1 MNNIITRAVWG
12 ALFVVIIISSFI
24 VGAYAAAIVLGFFMC
39 IGVFEFY
46 RFFEKSKIVQPKSY
60 SGILGAALIYTLLI
74 LKQINL
80 VEFPIELILIPIVFL
95 PFLFVLFSKQKNPL
109 LDLTVTFFP
118 WIYVMLPFYL
128 MFSIYNYGL
137 ETEPQWL
144 YIIGLF
150 VLVWTNDTF
159 AYLSGRSFGKN
170 KLFER
175 ISPKKTWEGTVGGF
189 LFTIIAGVAYAYFM
203 NGDLIFWIIASVVIS
218 PTSVLGDL
226 IESKFKRIVEV
237 KDSGTILP
245 GHGGILDRFDAVI
258 YATPFFYLLLTVL
271 G

>member
-1 MNNIITRAVWG
+1 MNNILTRAVWG

-24 VGAYAAAIVLGFFMC
+24 VGTYAAATVLGFFMC

-46 RFFEKSKIVQPKSY
+46 RFFELSQIVKPKSY
-60 SGILGAALIYTLLI
+60 SGLLGALLLYTLLI
-74 LKQINL
+74 LNQL
-80 VEFPIELILIPIVFL
+80 GHVEFPIELVLIPIVFL
-95 PFLFVLFSKQKNPL
+95 PFLYVVFSQQKNPL

-118 WIYVMLPFYL
+118 WIYVMFPFYL
-128 MFSIYNYGL
+128 MFSIFNF
-137 ETEPQWL
+137 EVVNEPQWT

-150 VLVWTNDTF
+150 ILVWTNDTF
-159 AYLSGRSFGKN
+159 AYLSGRTFGKR

-175 ISPKKTWEGTVGGF
+175 ISPNKTWEGTIGGF
-189 LFTIIAGVAYAYFM
+189 LFTIIAGWVYAFFM
-203 NGDLIFWIIASVVIS
+203 DGDIVFWILSAIVIS

-226 IESKFKRIVEV
+226 IESKFKRIVNV

-258 YATPFFYLLLTVL
+258 YATPFFYLLLRTL

>member
-12 ALFVVIIISSFI
+12 ALFVIIIISSFI
-24 VGAYAAAIVLGFFMC
+24 VGAYAAATVLGFFMC

-46 RFFEKSKIVQPKSY
+46 RFFEESDIVQPKSY
-60 SGILGAALIYTLLI
+60 SGMLGGLILYVLLI
-74 LKQINL
+74 LKQLNIIQ
-80 VEFPIELILIPIVFL
+80 FPIELVLIRIVFL
-95 PFLFVLFSKQKNPL
+95 PFLFVIFSKQKNPL
-109 LDLTVTFFP
+109 LDLTVTIFP
-118 WIYVMLPFYL
+118 WIYVMFPFYL
-128 MFSIYNYGL
+128 MFSIYNF
-137 ETEPQWL
+137 EVNSEAQWT

-150 VLVWTNDTF
+150 ILVWSNDTF
-159 AYLSGRSFGKN
+159 AYLTGRKFGKH

-175 ISPKKTWEGTVGGF
+175 ISPNKTWEGSIGGF
-189 LFTIIAGVAYAYFM
+189 IFTVLAGCIFAYLM
-203 NGDLIFWIIASVVIS
+203 ESDMLFWIIAAVIVS

-226 IESKFKRIVEV
+226 IESKFKRIVNV

-258 YATPFFYLLLTVL
+258 YATPFFYLLLSIF

>member
-24 VGAYAAAIVLGFFMC
+24 VGTYAAATVLGFFMC

-46 RFFEKSKIVQPKSY
+46 RFFEKSEIVKPKSL
-60 SGILGAALIYTLLI
+60 SGISGALLLYVLLI
-74 LKQINL
+74 LNQLGHIQ
-80 VEFPIELILIPIVFL
+80 FPIELILIPIVFL
-95 PFLFVLFSKQKNPL
+95 PFLFVVFSKQKNPL

-118 WIYVMLPFYL
+118 WIYVMFPFYL
-128 MFSIYNYGL
+128 MFSIFNFQV
-137 ETEPQWL
+137 TAEPQWT

-150 VLVWTNDTF
+150 ILVWTNDTF
-159 AYLSGRSFGKN
+159 AYLSGRTFGKT

-175 ISPKKTWEGTVGGF
+175 ISPNKTWEGTIGGF
-189 LFTIIAGVAYAYFM
+189 IFTIVAGSIYAYCM
-203 NGDLIFWIIASVVIS
+203 NGDIVFWIVAAIIIS

-226 IESKFKRIVEV
+226 IESKFKRIVDV

-258 YATPFFYLLLTVL
+258 YATPFFYLLLRL
-271 G
+271 MA

>member
-1 MNNIITRAVWG
+1 MNNILTRAVWG

-24 VGAYAAAIVLGFFMC
+24 VGTYATAIILGFFMC

-46 RFFEKSKIVQPKSY
+46 RFFQLSQIVQPKAY
-60 SGILGAALIYTLLI
+60 SGILGAAVLYTLLVTHQ
-74 LKQINL
+74 LKL
-80 VEFPIELILIPIVFL
+80 IEIPLESILIPIVFL
-95 PFLFVLFSKQKNPL
+95 PFLYVVFSKNNNPL

-118 WIYVMLPFYL
+118 WIYVMFPFYL
-128 MFSIYNYGL
+128 MFSIYNFEF
-137 ETEPQWL
+137 ETGAQWT

-150 VLVWTNDTF
+150 IMVWTNDTF
-159 AYLSGRSFGKN
+159 AYLSGRTFGKH

-175 ISPKKTWEGTVGGF
+175 ISPNKTWEGSIGGF
-189 LFTIIAGVAYAYFM
+189 IFTIVAAAVYAYFTDA
-203 NGDLIFWIIASVVIS
+203 NFTFWIVSAIIIS

-226 IESKFKRIVEV
+226 IESKFKRIVNV

-258 YATPFFYLLLTVL
+258 YATPFFYLLLRIL

>member
-24 VGAYAAAIVLGFFMC
+24 VGAYAAATVLGFFMC

-46 RFFEKSKIVQPKSY
+46 RFFEKSNIVQPKSY
-60 SGILGAALIYTLLI
+60 SGILGALLLYI
-74 LKQINL
+74 LLTLKQIGIIQ
-80 VEFPIELILIPIVFL
+80 FPIELVLIPIVFL
-95 PFLFVLFSKQKNPL
+95 PFLFVIFSKQKNPL

-118 WIYVMLPFYL
+118 WIYVMFPFYL
-128 MFSIYNYGL
+128 MFSIYNI
-137 ETEPQWL
+137 ETSTEPQWT

-150 VLVWTNDTF
+150 ILVWTNDTF
-159 AYLSGRSFGKN
+159 AYLAGRSFGKH

-175 ISPKKTWEGTVGGF
+175 ISPKKTWEGTIGGF
-189 LFTIIAGVAYAYFM
+189 VFTILAGWIYAYLM
-203 NGDLIFWIIASVVIS
+203 DGDMIFWIVAAVIIS

-226 IESKFKRIVEV
+226 IESKFKRIVNV

-258 YATPFFYLLLTVL
+258 YATPFFYLLLTTF

>member
-24 VGAYAAAIVLGFFMC
+24 VGAYAAATVLGFFMC

-46 RFFEKSKIVQPKSY
+46 RFFEKSNIVKPKSY
-60 SGILGAALIYTLLI
+60 SGILGALLLYVLLTLNQTG
-74 LKQINL
+74 QIQS
-80 VEFPIELILIPIVFL
+80 PIELVLIPIVFL

-118 WIYVMLPFYL
+118 WIYVMFPFYL
-128 MFSIYNYGL
+128 MFSIYNFAVDR
-137 ETEPQWL
+137 EPQWI

-150 VLVWTNDTF
+150 ILVWTNDTF
-159 AYLSGRSFGKN
+159 AYLSGRTFGKH

-189 LFTIIAGVAYAYFM
+189 IFTIIAGAVYAYFM
-203 NGDLIFWIIASVVIS
+203 DGDMTFWIISAVVIS

-226 IESKFKRIVEV
+226 IESKFKRIVDV

-258 YATPFFYLLLTVL
+258 YATPFFYLLLIML
-271 G
+271 A